1 MLAKVKGILSNAEHR
16 HTAINTA
23 IALAIRV
30 LGAGMAF
37 IFNLIIAR
45 QLGAEQAGYFFLSLA
60 VAMLLSA
67 VARLGFD
74 NTVLRFTGANAKN
87 GATVKFVLNYAL
99 KFCLPVA
106 TAIALL
112 LYLAAPFIANTVFNK
127 PLMAQSLQY
136 IAPAII
142 GLSVVLLVAMS
153 LQARHKLFASIPCQ
167 NIAHFLLCGAAI
179 LAFSTDTANLAA
191 LYLSL
196 SLSVTASFFYWISVK
211 NLNSFGD
218 PVNANELWQSA
229 RPNWVIVLMSQAVQ
243 WSAPIIIGV
252 FLVAEQVAYFSV
264 AQRIALLTSFIL
276 MAVNLVVAPKFASFN
291 AKNDMDGIRKTA
303 LFSVRLLVLSAMPIV
318 LFMLLL
324 PEFLMGLFGE
334 QFKQGALILQVLVL
348 GQAINVI
355 TGSVGYLLM
364 MSGNERDMRFVTIIS
379 GSGVLIS
386 VPICTHFFGV
396 IGAAVATAFFI
407 SLQNLLAVF
416 FVKKRLG
423 FNTLKFWQKV

>member
-1 MLAKVKGILSNAEHR
+1 MLAKVKNILSNAEHR

-67 VARLGFD
+67 LARLGLD
-74 NTVLRFTGANAKN
+74 NTVLRFTGANANN
-87 GATVKFVLNYAL
+87 GTTVKFVLNYAL

-106 TAIALL
+106 ATIALL

-127 PLMAQSLQY
+127 PLMAQSLQH
-136 IAPAII
+136 IAPAIV

-153 LQARHKLFASIPCQ
+153 LQARQRLLESIPCQ

-179 LAFSTDTANLAA
+179 LVFSTDTAHLAA

-196 SLSVTASFFYWISVK
+196 SLSITASFFYWVSVK
-211 NLNSFGD
+211 SLNSSSHTL
-218 PVNANELWQSA
+218 NTSELWRSA
-229 RPNWVIVLMSQAVQ
+229 RPNWTIVLMSQAVQ

-276 MAVNLVVAPKFASFN
+276 MAVNLVVAPKFANFN
-291 AKNDMDGIRKTA
+291 AKNDMEGIRKTA
-303 LFSVRLLVLSAMPIV
+303 LFSVRLLVLSAMPII

-334 QFKQGALILQVLVL
+334 QYKQGALILQILVL

-355 TGSVGYLLM
+355 TGSVGFLLQM
-364 MSGNERDMRFVTIIS
+364 TGNERDMRLVTIFS
-379 GSGVLIS
+379 GCGVLVS
-386 VPICTHFFGV
+386 VPLFTSLYGV
-396 IGAAVATAFFI
+396 IGAATATAFFI
-407 SLQNLLAVF
+407 SLQNLIAVY

-423 FNTLKFWQKV
+423 FNTLKFWQKI